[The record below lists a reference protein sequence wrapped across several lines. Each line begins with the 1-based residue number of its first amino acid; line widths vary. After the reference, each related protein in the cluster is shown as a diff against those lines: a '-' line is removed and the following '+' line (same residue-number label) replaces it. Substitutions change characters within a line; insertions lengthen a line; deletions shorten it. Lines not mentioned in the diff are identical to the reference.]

1 MAPSCKKCEAEITGI
16 ERIACRCCKSDFHR
30 SCISGLNR
38 PTFDAIV
45 KNTSNLFW
53 LCDNCNGRFDNLL
66 QAMETDEVTAP
77 AGESAKLVEVVDKLS
92 GIVSEL
98 SKRLDNRPKSSYAG
112 IVGSGSQSYE
122 PGSKR
127 LREDEQYEQHQ
138 PPREKVKT
146 VCGTRTVQREIKTVV
161 DEREQFWMYLG
172 RLHHSHSVDD
182 IAEMTQE
189 CLGLEV
195 APKVIRLVKKDVD
208 VTKLP
213 FVSFRVLLPDET
225 RDVALQ
231 AETWPTGVAIR
242 EFDFD
247 QLEPS
252 YSSATNLIHETMSSH
267 RADGAETSR
276 RTPPHFHQDPANL
289 RDNPSGSRM
298 PHTMTPGRTLQSN
311 EECPRPPY
319 TVEPPNCSSIGL
331 RTSQQRRPG
340 PVNGHGSGD
349 FRPQLSG
356 EYSSA
361 SSCGPAL
368 NLNQLQQN
376 VSVGNRTRSSSFAT
390 VYYQNA
396 GGMRSKS
403 KQFFLALASSDYDVI
418 ALTETWLSDDIV
430 DAELSPNYTIF
441 RQDRSAR
448 TSDRRRGGGVLIA
461 VRNSPVHACT
471 RVVSEGYE
479 HLEQVAVRVKV
490 HNHHILVCC
499 IYIRPNS
506 DPDIYVSHGAAVQEL
521 LDLSTHDDSVIVT
534 GDYNLPHL
542 SWYFDD
548 DLNCLIPLNAS
559 SEQELALTEN
569 VISTGLQ
576 QVCSLTNVN
585 GRTLDLAFVNDVN
598 SVELIEPPTPI
609 LKTDRHH
616 KAFVL
621 KAVFYAGAS
630 ESSPLPGFEPDFSN
644 CDYVRVSEALNS
656 VDWDTLLR
664 DQDTNGEF
672 LVLALESFLG
682 GLPTFDTVGTYC
694 GKLGKGYFEPV
705 RPKITQLW
713 KHWKPSTKHYK
724 ICGTESI

>member
-1 MAPSCKKCEAEITGI
+1 MTVGPVCWRKNTCSSSTREMAPSCKKCEAEITGI

-247 QLEPS
+247 QV
-252 YSSATNLIHETMSSH
+252 
-267 RADGAETSR
+267 RA
-276 RTPPHFHQDPANL
+276 
-289 RDNPSGSRM
+289 
-298 PHTMTPGRTLQSN
+298 
-311 EECPRPPY
+311 PR
-319 TVEPPNCSSIGL
+319 
-331 RTSQQRRPG
+331 
-340 PVNGHGSGD
+340 
-349 FRPQLSG
+349 
-356 EYSSA
+356 
-361 SSCGPAL
+361 
-368 NLNQLQQN
+368 
-376 VSVGNRTRSSSFAT
+376 
-390 VYYQNA
+390 
-396 GGMRSKS
+396 
-403 KQFFLALASSDYDVI
+403 
-418 ALTETWLSDDIV
+418 
-430 DAELSPNYTIF
+430 F
-441 RQDRSAR
+441 RQ
-448 TSDRRRGGGVLIA
+448 
-461 VRNSPVHACT
+461 
-471 RVVSEGYE
+471 
-479 HLEQVAVRVKV
+479 
-490 HNHHILVCC
+490 
-499 IYIRPNS
+499 
-506 DPDIYVSHGAAVQEL
+506 
-521 LDLSTHDDSVIVT
+521 
-534 GDYNLPHL
+534 
-542 SWYFDD
+542 
-548 DLNCLIPLNAS
+548 
-559 SEQELALTEN
+559 
-569 VISTGLQ
+569 
-576 QVCSLTNVN
+576 
-585 GRTLDLAFVNDVN
+585 
-598 SVELIEPPTPI
+598 
-609 LKTDRHH
+609 
-616 KAFVL
+616 
-621 KAVFYAGAS
+621 
-630 ESSPLPGFEPDFSN
+630 
-644 CDYVRVSEALNS
+644 
-656 VDWDTLLR
+656 
-664 DQDTNGEF
+664 
-672 LVLALESFLG
+672 
-682 GLPTFDTVGTYC
+682 
-694 GKLGKGYFEPV
+694 
-705 RPKITQLW
+705 
-713 KHWKPSTKHYK
+713 
-724 ICGTESI
+724 